1 MNQRSGK
8 LFRSWQLSCVPVSLL
23 PLTCQG
29 AIKHNGDREPS
40 TMVED
45 EMRKFLTMIV
55 VALAVSVTSCGKRDS
70 ESPLVPSASAASGG
84 AIAGSASISG
94 TVVSGASSASLQ
106 STGNPLAVPMGSGL
120 VVSIVGTAM
129 SVTVDSTGHFTL
141 TNVPSGDLTLAFVGS
156 GINARVTISG
166 VSDRDQIRITVNVH
180 GSSAELDENEH
191 QRAGNQT
198 ELEGR
203 VASKN
208 CAANQMTVGMTTPIV
223 VNLMGA
229 RIRHDGNT
237 LACADIQ
244 LNDRVEVHGTR
255 NGDTINATDVNVK
268 TDHGVPPVRNEV
280 ELKGRISLLAGT
292 CPSLTFTVS
301 STKVTTSAA
310 TKFDESACTALH
322 NGDAVEVKGAKQTDG
337 RVLASRVEKEDDDE
351 DDNNDDEDEDDEKD
365 EAEIRG
371 IVTGA
376 ASGHACPAFTFTV
389 GSTSVTTS
397 ARTKFEHTT
406 CAAVINGISVK
417 VEGTRT
423 SPTAIAASE
432 VEKR

>member
-1 MNQRSGK
+1 
-8 LFRSWQLSCVPVSLL
+8 
-23 PLTCQG
+23 
-29 AIKHNGDREPS
+29 
-40 TMVED
+40 
-45 EMRKFLTMIV
+45 MRKLLTIIV
-55 VALAVSVTSCGKRDS
+55 VALTVSVTACGKGDS
-70 ESPLVPSASAASGG
+70 ESPLVPSASTASGG
-84 AIAGSASISG
+84 AIAGGASISG
-94 TVVSGASSASLQ
+94 TVVSGASSASLGVPIE
-106 STGNPLAVPMGSGL
+106 SPLAAPRGSPL
-120 VVSIVGTAM
+120 VVSIVGTSM
-129 SVTVDSTGHFTL
+129 SVNVDSTGRFTL
-141 TNVPSGDLTLAFVGS
+141 TNVPAGDLILAFVGN
-156 GINARVTISG
+156 GIDARVMIRG
-166 VSDRDQIRITVNVH
+166 VSDHDQIRITVNVH
-180 GSSAELDENEH
+180 CGSAELDENEH
-191 QRAGNQT
+191 ERAGQT

-208 CAANQMTVGMTTPIV
+208 CTANQITVGTMTPTV

-237 LACADIQ
+237 LTCADIQ
-244 LNDRVEVHGTR
+244 VNDRVEVHGIR
-255 NGDTINATDVNVK
+255 NGSTINATDVNVK
-268 TDHGVPPVRNEV
+268 TDHGVPPVQHEV
-280 ELKGRISLLAGT
+280 ELKVTISLLAGA
-292 CPSLTFTVS
+292 CPSVTFTVS
-301 STKVTTSAA
+301 STMVTTNAA

-322 NGDAVEVKGAKQTDG
+322 NGDAVEVKGTKQTDG
-337 RVLASRVEKEDDDE
+337 RVLASRVEKENDDE
-351 DDNNDDEDEDDEKD
+351 DDNEDDEKD

-406 CAAVINGISVK
+406 CAGVINGISVK

>member
-1 MNQRSGK
+1 
-8 LFRSWQLSCVPVSLL
+8 
-23 PLTCQG
+23 
-29 AIKHNGDREPS
+29 
-40 TMVED
+40 MVED

-55 VALAVSVTSCGKRDS
+55 VALAVSVTACGKHDS

-94 TVVSGASSASLQ
+94 TVVSGASSASPQ
-106 STGNPLAVPMGSGL
+106 STGNPLAVAMGSGL

-129 SVTVDSTGHFTL
+129 SVAVDSTGHFTL

-166 VSDRDQIRITVNVH
+166 VGDRDQIRITVNVH

-208 CAANQMTVGMTTPIV
+208 CAANQITVGMTTPIV
-223 VNLMGA
+223 VNLIGA

-237 LACADIQ
+237 LTCADIQ
-244 LNDRVEVHGTR
+244 VNDRVEVHGTR
-255 NGDTINATDVNVK
+255 NGDTINAADVNVK
-268 TDHGVPPVRNEV
+268 TDHGVPPVHNDV

-292 CPSLTFTVS
+292 CPSVTFTVS
-301 STKVTTSAA
+301 STKVTTNAA

-322 NGDAVEVKGAKQTDG
+322 NGDAVEVKGTKQTDG
-337 RVLASRVEKEDDDE
+337 RVLASKVEKDDDDDNDDDE
-351 DDNNDDEDEDDEKD
+351 DDEKV

-376 ASGHACPAFTFTV
+376 ASGHACPAFTFSV

-406 CAAVINGISVK
+406 CAGVINGISVK